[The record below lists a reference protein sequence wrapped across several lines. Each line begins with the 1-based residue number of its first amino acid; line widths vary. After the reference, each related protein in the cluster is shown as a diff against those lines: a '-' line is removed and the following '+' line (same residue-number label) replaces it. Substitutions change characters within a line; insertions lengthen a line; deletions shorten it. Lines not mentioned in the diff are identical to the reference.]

1 MLVVWL
7 WFDVEVR
14 YNTTL
19 LNREI
24 FLRELWF
31 DVEVRYNTTL
41 AGRSIGCLLLWFDV
55 EVRYNT
61 TRSHF
66 INAHISCGLM

>member
-31 DVEVRYNTTL
+31 DVEVRYNTTWK
-41 AGRSIGCLLLWFDV
+41 RK
-55 EVRYNT
+55 VRGN
-61 TRSHF
+61 F
-66 INAHISCGLM
+66 SCGLM